1 MPISDPLTLY
11 NLDLS
16 DYNTILDLW
25 QRAGL
30 PIRSTGRDA
39 PEAFARQMTT
49 GIQRVIGLR
58 DGIKLVA
65 VAVLT
70 HDGRKGWINRLAVDP
85 AYRRQGLAQILVAEA
100 ERWFR
105 QDLGLDVFAAVI
117 EGENHASQALFD
129 TLGYHPHDVVYM
141 SKRTRESA

>member
-30 PIRSTGRDA
+30 PVRSTGRDA

-129 TLGYHPHDVVYM
+129 MLGYHPHDVVYM